1 MIKDKDLREFRPTV
15 RYQNGNGVTLQTV
28 QEAIKQAAM
37 NFGIPVSFYADQ
49 VKSGGL
55 LNSSTED
62 CLVLFHP
69 EHQNDYFKFCI
80 RVKRQGAYA
89 FVYINDFGQSKQMNK
104 DARADAYREDRRGQ
118 SLSYKMGS
126 MIGQAV
132 TTIGK
137 SKAKLEEE
145 QNYYQCIFDI
155 FDEIVS

>member
-1 MIKDKDLREFRPTV
+1 MIKDKDLREFRPAV
-15 RYQNGNGVTLQTV
+15 RYPNGNGITLQTV

-37 NFGIPVSFYADQ
+37 NFGIPVSFYGDQ

-55 LNSSTED
+55 IGSTTED
-62 CLVLFHP
+62 CLVLYHP
-69 EHQNDYFKFCI
+69 EHQNDYYKFCI

-104 DARADAYREDRRGQ
+104 DARAEFGKEDRKGK

-126 MIGQAV
+126 LAV
-132 TTIGK
+132 QGLMNIGK
-137 SKAKLEEE
+137 SKSKLEEE
-145 QNYYQCIFDI
+145 NNYYQCIFDI